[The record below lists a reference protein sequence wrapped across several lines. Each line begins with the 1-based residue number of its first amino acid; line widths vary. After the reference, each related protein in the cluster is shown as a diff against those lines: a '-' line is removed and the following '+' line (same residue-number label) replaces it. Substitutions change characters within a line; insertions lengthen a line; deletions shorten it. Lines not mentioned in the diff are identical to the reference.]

1 MTLYI
6 DTSVLVSTFTKE
18 AATERCQVWL
28 TQCDPDTLA
37 MSDWVA
43 TEFSAALSVKL
54 RTGAIDVAERAEA
67 LSAFE
72 TMAARSVRVLA
83 VDSTHFRI
91 AARLA
96 NQYTLGL
103 RAGDALHVA
112 IALDY
117 GASLH
122 TLDRRLADAA
132 GALGVRAEL
141 L

>member
-6 DTSVLVSTFTKE
+6 DTSVLVTTFTNE
-18 AATERCQVWL
+18 AATERCQTWL
-28 TQCDPDTLA
+28 TTRDPDTLA
-37 MSDWVA
+37 ISDWVV

-54 RTGAIDVAERAEA
+54 RTGAISIAERAEA
-67 LSAFE
+67 LAAFG

-83 VDSTHFRI
+83 VESRHFNL

-96 NQYTLGL
+96 IQYALGL

-112 IALDY
+112 IALDQ

-132 GALGVRAEL
+132 GALGVRSVVI
-141 L
+141 